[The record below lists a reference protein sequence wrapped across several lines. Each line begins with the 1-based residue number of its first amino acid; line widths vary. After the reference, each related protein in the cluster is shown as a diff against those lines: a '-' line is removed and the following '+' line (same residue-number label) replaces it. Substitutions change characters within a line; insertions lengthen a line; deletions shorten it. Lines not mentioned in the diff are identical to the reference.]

1 MNLILDD
8 VVQILATGLIPFLR
22 ISALLLAAP
31 LVSLRVVSVRIRVVV
46 ALVLTVFIYPT
57 LDLPAIDPVSAPG
70 LMLITRELL
79 IGLLFAVVLQ
89 VVNAALVVAGQTLSM
104 SMGLGMAQTVDPN
117 IGRVPV
123 LASFLVVMSTL
134 IFLSIGGH
142 LILIELI
149 LMSFEFMPIGS
160 NINFIETVA
169 NFTKWTAMVF
179 LGAVLIALPI
189 MLTMMLVN
197 VCIGIVTRAAPALNI
212 FAVGFPAML
221 LAGLVLFVV
230 YLVNI
235 GYRIEWLW
243 LEAFSRAQNIWVT
256 T

>member
-8 VVQILATGLIPFLR
+8 VVAILTTGLIPLLR

-31 LVSLRVVSVRIRVVV
+31 LVSLKVVSVRIRIAI
-46 ALVLTVFIYPT
+46 ALVLTIFVYPT
-57 LDLPAIDPVSAPG
+57 LELPTIDPVSADG
-70 LMLITRELL
+70 LILIVRELL
-79 IGLLFAVVLQ
+79 IGLLFAVSLQ

-142 LILIELI
+142 LILIQLI
-149 LMSFEFMPIGS
+149 LMSFEVMPIGGE
-160 NINFIETVA
+160 INLVETTANLIE
-169 NFTKWTAMVF
+169 WTAMVF
-179 LGAVLIALPI
+179 LGGILIALPI

-197 VCIGIVTRAAPALNI
+197 LCIGIVTRAAPALNI
-212 FAVGFPAML
+212 FAVGFPAMVI
-221 LAGLVLFVV
+221 AGLVLLLV

-235 GYRIEWLW
+235 GHRIEWLW
-243 LEAFSRAQNIWVT
+243 LEAFSMAQNMWVVS
-256 T
+256 

>member
-8 VVQILATGLIPFLR
+8 VVQILATGLIPLLR

-31 LVSLRVVSVRIRVVV
+31 LVSLRVVSVRIRVAL
-46 ALVLTVFIYPT
+46 ALVLTIFIYPT
-57 LDLPAIDPVSAPG
+57 LDLPVIDPVSAQG
-70 LMLITRELL
+70 LLLITRELL
-79 IGLLFAVVLQ
+79 VGLLFAVVLQ

-142 LILIELI
+142 LILIQLI
-149 LMSFEFMPIGS
+149 LMSFEVMPIGGEINFTETLS
-160 NINFIETVA
+160 NFIE
-169 NFTKWTAMVF
+169 WTAMVF
-179 LGAVLIALPI
+179 LGGILIALPI

-197 VCIGIVTRAAPALNI
+197 LCIGIVTRAAPSLNI
-212 FAVGFPAML
+212 FAVGFPAMT
-221 LAGLVLFVV
+221 LAGFLLFLV

-235 GYRIEWLW
+235 GHRIEWLW
-243 LEAFSRAQNIWVT
+243 LEAFSMAQNMWVVP
-256 T
+256 